1 MSPPQPDL
9 TTLYFE
15 DCGILLFAPANLA
28 DEVQATRDALAEAQT
43 WGAAITSLSRYR
55 LDELREHGLGEEA
68 PLPGED
74 APLEAPDDW
83 PVLRS
88 SEMPSWLPPS
98 IVERFGQRYS
108 GLFDSGTNF
117 DVEDWGDIEE
127 ALEELGI
134 AVSEAPMSL
143 EEIFD

>member
-9 TTLYFE
+9 PTLYFE

-28 DEVQATRDALAEAQT
+28 DEVQATRDVLDEIRTWGDAITALACD
-43 WGAAITSLSRYR
+43 R
-55 LDELREHGLGEEA
+55 LDELRANVLGEDA

-83 PVLRS
+83 PALRS
-88 SEMPSWLPPS
+88 SEMSSWLPAS
-98 IVERFGQRYS
+98 IVDRFGHGYS

-134 AVSEAPMSL
+134 AVSYAPMSL
-143 EEIFD
+143 EAIFD